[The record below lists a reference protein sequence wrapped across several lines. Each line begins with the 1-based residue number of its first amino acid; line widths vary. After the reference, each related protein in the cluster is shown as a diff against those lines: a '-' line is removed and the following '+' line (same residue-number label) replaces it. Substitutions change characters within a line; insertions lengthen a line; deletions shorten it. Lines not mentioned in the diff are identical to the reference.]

1 MKTFISKKLKVTL
14 DETSN
19 STVYIIPTILVDDCP
34 INGNKVDIRIYV
46 LVWELLIEVLNYN
59 KKGTFLA

>member
-1 MKTFISKKLKVTL
+1 MKTFTLKKVKVTL

-19 STVYIIPTILVDDCP
+19 GTVYIIPTVLVDDCP
-34 INGNKVDIRIYV
+34 INGNKVDIRVFI
-46 LVWELLIEVLNYN
+46 LIWELLIEVLTPD